1 MQPYTHFFSGIDK
14 PYIPLIQPIQP
25 YTYICIYI
33 FNNIIILVA
42 CWVPLHSPNLTRI
55 IILLNII
62 YTYGA
67 GGELPFQSFF
77 GSALVFPRAPYL
89 LYQLLPH
96 KHKTVAP
103 RCLLLLILAFSLKG
117 LPIPQVEQMDIV
129 CLYFKAID
137 IPQYIAFWNLFI
149 DLMY

>member
-55 IILLNII
+55 IILLNLT
-62 YTYGA
+62 YTFGA
-67 GGELPFQSFF
+67 GGITFLVVVRLRF
-77 GSALVFPRAPYL
+77 GFPPSPLFTLLVVTA
-89 LYQLLPH
+89 
-96 KHKTVAP
+96 
-103 RCLLLLILAFSLKG
+103 
-117 LPIPQVEQMDIV
+117 
-129 CLYFKAID
+129 
-137 IPQYIAFWNLFI
+137 
-149 DLMY
+149 